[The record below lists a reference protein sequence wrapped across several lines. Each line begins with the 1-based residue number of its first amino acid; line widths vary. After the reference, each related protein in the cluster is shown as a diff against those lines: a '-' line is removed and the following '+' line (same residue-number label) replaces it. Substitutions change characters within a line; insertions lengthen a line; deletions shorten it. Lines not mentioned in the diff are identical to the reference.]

1 MKKML
6 CFVVSV
12 MLFVTFAVTPINASG
27 IMCNA
32 YLFSA
37 FTDYDDETGDE
48 IISLIMYDSKGNE
61 LTYNCSSPLTV
72 DGIEYTDIYE
82 AQDSILTETY
92 VSYTS
97 DANNYITSINHTDF
111 PTNLQANITINKI
124 TYSSKTISTD
134 LTFNYFLQDAIVTL
148 GIYDQNGR
156 LVNSASEEV
165 FEGDSIDFTLDGDK
179 SYIGLTAKIFV
190 RNMEDC
196 FTPISDVSQSTIVSE
211 VSLVPYGYVTDVSL
225 TDNKIYLTM
234 ITPHGVETLPL
245 HLGCKW
251 YKNNGLS
258 QSARPANST
267 LEAQLETAL
276 INSVIK
282 YTANTSGSITSI
294 IEDGYS
300 YNFEALTVPDSDV
313 IFDESDSR
321 FKSSK
326 SIFMDSNS
334 AIFFIYP
341 NSIEKSYVGMLED
354 IEDGSS
360 MSLFGVYYDSK
371 ALDNN
376 IAVINAETI
385 IPAK

>member
-1 MKKML
+1 
-6 CFVVSV
+6 
-12 MLFVTFAVTPINASG
+12 
-27 IMCNA
+27 
-32 YLFSA
+32 
-37 FTDYDDETGDE
+37 
-48 IISLIMYDSKGNE
+48 
-61 LTYNCSSPLTV
+61 
-72 DGIEYTDIYE
+72 
-82 AQDSILTETY
+82 
-92 VSYTS
+92 
-97 DANNYITSINHTDF
+97 
-111 PTNLQANITINKI
+111 
-124 TYSSKTISTD
+124 
-134 LTFNYFLQDAIVTL
+134 
-148 GIYDQNGR
+148 
-156 LVNSASEEV
+156 
-165 FEGDSIDFTLDGDK
+165 
-179 SYIGLTAKIFV
+179 
-190 RNMEDC
+190 MEDC